1 MAVGRVLVVD
11 ADVILRRVLRACLEY
26 DELEVLEAESVDR
39 GCALL
44 ERETVD
50 LITLD
55 IGFNPDDDID
65 AGRKL
70 HDNQAAPILVVS
82 ANDDRA
88 VRNAA
93 LMEFADDYILKPFDV
108 HELLARSRALLRRYR
123 RDLKPGLQI
132 AALRM
137 TQSSASE
144 MHVAGLKID
153 LAGHRIIDATGNPVE
168 LSATEFKMLRAF
180 VTNPNRVLSREHL
193 LELSGGPAASE
204 SVDRAIDMRIRRL
217 RQKLDHAGIEAS
229 GLIRTVR
236 AVSATSSARRARL
249 ETAARHPVRAPSID
263 RLSPDGLLPDQRLH
277 DLCGFSLRPAAS
289 SRLA

>member
-1 MAVGRVLVVD
+1 M
-11 ADVILRRVLRACLEY
+11 
-26 DELEVLEAESVDR
+26 
-39 GCALL
+39 
-44 ERETVD
+44 
-50 LITLD
+50 
-55 IGFNPDDDID
+55 
-65 AGRKL
+65 
-70 HDNQAAPILVVS
+70 S